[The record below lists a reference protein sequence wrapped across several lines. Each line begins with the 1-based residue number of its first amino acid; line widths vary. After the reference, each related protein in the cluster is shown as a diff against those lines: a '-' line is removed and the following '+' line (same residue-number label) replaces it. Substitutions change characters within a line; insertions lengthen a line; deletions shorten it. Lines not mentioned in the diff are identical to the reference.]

1 MRIGMRLYRGLQER
15 YRSDRNP
22 AMHVDCT
29 NCPYTATLYAVGSR
43 GHVLVLDIPDD
54 KAHVR
59 VSKELWLDKRAERW
73 MVWGRFDDH
82 IIGIIPAKELRRR
95 ISGKGMRAMPDSD
108 KSEILKA
115 AIDQALRRAS
125 TFPIVTLGSEPE
137 RLAKFQAEVRRERAQ
152 KPGCVD

>member
-1 MRIGMRLYRGLQER
+1 
-15 YRSDRNP
+15 
-22 AMHVDCT
+22 
-29 NCPYTATLYAVGSR
+29 
-43 GHVLVLDIPDD
+43 LVLDIPDD

-82 IIGIIPAKELRRR
+82 IVGIIPAKELRRR

-125 TFPIVTLGSEPE
+125 TLPIVTLGSEPE
-137 RLAKFQAEVRRERAQ
+137 KLAKFQAEVRRERAR
-152 KPGCVD
+152 KPGCAD